1 MFLGA
6 KILLLGRVESQC
18 LLNDGFFGWLPS
30 VILLNFDGTLSI
42 TSNQFE
48 GLCFRSNLA
57 QLLVATHDD
66 NILDSSY
73 FLEIL
78 GKLKCIFSSPQTFKL
93 SSGEPKVRIT
103 YSSLSHELFT
113 WYFKLLSVIRL
124 QTHLTQPPAGQQLYC
139 WYLIHQRQRDSPVGW
154 LKWVLVQF

>member
-6 KILLLGRVESQC
+6 KILLQGRLESQC
-18 LLNDGFFGWLPS
+18 LPYDGFFGWLPS

-48 GLCFRSNLA
+48 GRSNLA

-78 GKLKCIFSSPQTFKL
+78 GKLKCTFSSPQTFKL

-113 WYFKLLSVIRL
+113 WCFKLMSVIRL
-124 QTHLTQPPAGQQLYC
+124 QTCLTPPPAGQLLYC